1 MADNDA
7 ELPRKIMYFRRDD
20 GAVLYGWVIQ
30 YEGVL
35 WLVPQ
40 WDVGPSAG
48 TLRPTRI
55 ISLSGLPVG
64 SPSPRRSDNA
74 LVLSTPLSKH
84 VLEGRREVQDPLAEE
99 HPPIVVKKSE
109 ILGS

>member
-1 MADNDA
+1 VTNDDSY
-7 ELPRKIMYFRRDD
+7 EVEKIMYFREGD
-20 GAVLYGWVIQ
+20 GAARYGWTLR

-64 SPSPRRSDNA
+64 SPSPPRSDCD
-74 LVLSTPLSKH
+74 LVLDSSLSRR
-84 VLEGRREVQDPLAEE
+84 VLEARREAQDPQVMEE
-99 HPPIVVKKSE
+99 PPVVVKKSAV
-109 ILGS
+109 L